1 MATENTTP
9 KSYSEIRDMMY
20 NLEEEFE
27 KSCKAAGEAVR
38 EGKDGAWDEEFM
50 LGDTLNSMT
59 IIFQHM
65 LAMNYKY
72 AEKSVYRNGLDIAK
86 DLEKY
91 TYLSTDGM
99 LK

>member
-9 KSYSEIRDMMY
+9 KSYDEIRDMMY
-20 NLEEEFE
+20 NLEKEFE
-27 KSCKAAGEAVR
+27 KSMKAAGDAVR
-38 EGKDGAWDEEFM
+38 EGKDDIEEFM

-72 AEKSVYRNGLDIAK
+72 AERSIFRNGLDIAK

-91 TYLSTDGM
+91 TYLSTEGM